1 MINWKNKLS
10 SRKFWSLVAGFV
22 SSVLLAFN
30 LDENTVAQ
38 VAAVIGSFGL
48 VAVYI
53 LAEASVD
60 KANANGKEE

>member
-53 LAEASVD
+53 LAEASID
-60 KANANGKEE
+60 KANGKEE